1 MVKISVHF
9 AAGLGCCRIR
19 CRRDGYVVAA
29 VETDMSSLQKI
40 GTIAIRPPAPPSSK
54 ILVVVESP
62 VGSAAMVGMLNE
74 LGYKNVETAPSG
86 AQGLVKLLTEM
97 FDLGVGNSPH
107 VW

>member
-1 MVKISVHF
+1 
-9 AAGLGCCRIR
+9 
-19 CRRDGYVVAA
+19 
-29 VETDMSSLQKI
+29 MSSLQKI

-97 FDLGVGNSPH
+97 FDYVFTGVILAPLTTDKLQP
-107 VW
+107 VLC